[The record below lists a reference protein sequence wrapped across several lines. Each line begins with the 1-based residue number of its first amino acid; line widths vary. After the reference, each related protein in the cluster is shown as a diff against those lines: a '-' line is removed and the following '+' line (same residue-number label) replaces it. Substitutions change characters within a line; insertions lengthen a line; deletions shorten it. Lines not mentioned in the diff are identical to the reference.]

1 MMNMEDI
8 SQRKW
13 WVQLPHGEIGP
24 IEEEEFQTR
33 LRAGEFALN
42 LLVRSNFD
50 QEQKRLVDVVTQD
63 PTFRR
68 TSMPPPPPEE
78 DS

>member
-13 WVQLPHGEIGP
+13 WVHLPSGEIGP
-24 IEEEEFQTR
+24 LDEEEFQTR

-42 LLVRSNFD
+42 LLVRSDFD
-50 QEQKRLVDVVTQD
+50 NEQKPLVEVITQD

-68 TSMPPPPPEE
+68 TSMPPPPQEE